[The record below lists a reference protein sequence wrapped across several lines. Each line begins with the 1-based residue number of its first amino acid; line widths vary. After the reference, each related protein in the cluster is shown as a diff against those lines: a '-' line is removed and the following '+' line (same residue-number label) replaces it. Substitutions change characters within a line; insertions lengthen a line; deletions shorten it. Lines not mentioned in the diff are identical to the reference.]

1 MTAEHLNIPVTASEA
16 LAVGRDVYYGHG
28 KIEILPKITV
38 GGLRDMAVSY
48 TPGVGHVV
56 KHLLAHPEA
65 LHEQAAK
72 DNMIALISDGTAVL
86 GYGNVGPH
94 AGIPVMEGKAAMFK
108 MLAGIDCMPMCV
120 SARGPE
126 HLIDIVG
133 ALEPTFGGFNIED
146 VAAPHC
152 FTLMHGLSQTVSV
165 PSLHDDQ
172 FGTATVV
179 TAALIN
185 AVSVLGRKKESMRVV
200 VSGIGAAGSAT
211 ITMLEALGVGD
222 IVAVDRPGIL
232 RSGDELAHSHWREIA
247 ERTNRERLSGGIAEA
262 LRGADVFVGVSVEG
276 LVSPAM
282 VRSMNRDPIV
292 FGLANPEPEILPG
305 DAQAAGAAIVASG
318 RFDFPNHCNNVL
330 AFPGL
335 MRGAL
340 DSKARRISVGMCL
353 AAAHAVAATV
363 PADELGASHI
373 LPSPLDA
380 EVHANVAE
388 AVAQR
393 AMTEGLARVS
403 LAPGASAARTRH
415 LQELVALRQRELPS
429 LTATQGRNAP
439 L

>member
-1 MTAEHLNIPVTASEA
+1 MNAGYLNVPVTASEA

-56 KHLLAHPEA
+56 KHLLACPEA

-108 MLAGIDCMPMCV
+108 MLAGIDCMPLCV
-120 SARGPE
+120 SARGPQ
-126 HLIDIVG
+126 HLIDIIG

-152 FTLMHGLSQTVSV
+152 FTLMHGLSRTVGV

-185 AVSVLGRKKESMRVV
+185 AFAVLGRKPESMRVV

-211 ITMLEALGVGD
+211 ITMLEALGVG
-222 IVAVDRPGIL
+222 ISWRSTALEFFAAAISLPIL
-232 RSGDELAHSHWREIA
+232 IGG
-247 ERTNRERLSGGIAEA
+247 RL
-262 LRGADVFVGVSVEG
+262 LRGPTGNACPVVSRR
-276 LVSPAM
+276 PCA
-282 VRSMNRDPIV
+282 VRTCS
-292 FGLANPEPEILPG
+292 
-305 DAQAAGAAIVASG
+305 S
-318 RFDFPNHCNNVL
+318 
-330 AFPGL
+330 AFRW
-335 MRGAL
+335 RGW
-340 DSKARRISVGMCL
+340 SVPPWC
-353 AAAHAVAATV
+353 
-363 PADELGASHI
+363 
-373 LPSPLDA
+373 
-380 EVHANVAE
+380 
-388 AVAQR
+388 
-393 AMTEGLARVS
+393 
-403 LAPGASAARTRH
+403 AP
-415 LQELVALRQRELPS
+415 
-429 LTATQGRNAP
+429 
-439 L
+439 